1 MTGRSSLRRISGALS
16 QPSFA
21 WYISGSSVALIGIWA
36 QRLTI
41 GWLTWELTG
50 SGFWLGV
57 VAFADLFPTVI
68 ISPFAGVL
76 ADRVN
81 RHRMM
86 FITQSLG
93 MVQAFA
99 LAALFY
105 LDLLTI
111 WALVGLT
118 LFIGIVWAFN
128 TAARLSLVPNLLER
142 EYVSS
147 AIGMDSA
154 VFNIARFIGPAVAG
168 FLYDA
173 VGAGMSFLINGMTF
187 SIFLLCLLKAPMI
200 RDERVGRPGGNI
212 LRQVTAGFRYA
223 AAHAGIGPA
232 LLLILGVAVGL
243 KPALEL
249 LPGITGEVYH
259 LGASGLGTLMAS
271 SAAGATISA
280 VWLAQR
286 GTPVGLTRVVVGAVF
301 LGGLSLFAFT
311 ATDLYGLGL
320 VAAFF
325 LGAFITLV
333 GTGTQTLMQNA
344 VDGAIRGRVMSL
356 YGMIYRGGP
365 ALGALAM
372 GSAAEIFGFQASLA
386 AGGVLC
392 IAVFFWL
399 YRRLPVMIPALELDP
414 DRDRDS

>member
-1 MTGRSSLRRISGALS
+1 MRRITGALS

-21 WYISGSSVALIGIWA
+21 WYISGSSIALIGIWA

-93 MVQAFA
+93 MLQAFS

-128 TAARLSLVPNLLER
+128 TAARLSLVPNLMER

-173 VGAGMSFLINGMTF
+173 VGAGMSFLINGVTF
-187 SIFLLCLLKAPMI
+187 SIFLLCLLKARMI
-200 RDERVGRPGGNI
+200 RDERAGRGRGNI
-212 LRQVTAGFRYA
+212 FRQATEGFRYA
-223 AAHAGIGPA
+223 MAHAGIGPA
-232 LLLILGVAVGL
+232 LLVLLAVAVGL

-249 LPGITGEVYH
+249 LPGITGDVYR
-259 LGASGLGTLMAS
+259 LGASGLGTLMSAA
-271 SAAGATISA
+271 AAGATISA
-280 VWLAQR
+280 IWLAQR
-286 GTPVGLTRVVVGAVF
+286 GTPIGLTRIVVTGVF
-301 LGGLSLFAFT
+301 LGGVSLFAFT
-311 ATDLYGLGL
+311 ATDIYALGL
-320 VAAFF
+320 LGAFF
-325 LGAFITLV
+325 MGAFITLV
-333 GTGTQTLMQNA
+333 GTGTQTLMQNS
-344 VDGAIRGRVMSL
+344 VDGAMRGRVMSL

-365 ALGALAM
+365 AIGALAM
-372 GSAAEIFGFQASLA
+372 GSAAEQFGFQASLA
-386 AGGVLC
+386 VGGILC
-392 IAVFFWL
+392 VAVFFWL
-399 YRRLPVMIPALELDP
+399 YPRLSAMIPALERDP
-414 DRDRDS
+414 DRERDC